1 LPTVTESDVTP
12 VWSLKAEDGMV
23 DPDPDAVVVGVEE
36 EVDEHAA
43 STTARATETA
53 TGTDLLT

>member
-1 LPTVTESDVTP
+1 